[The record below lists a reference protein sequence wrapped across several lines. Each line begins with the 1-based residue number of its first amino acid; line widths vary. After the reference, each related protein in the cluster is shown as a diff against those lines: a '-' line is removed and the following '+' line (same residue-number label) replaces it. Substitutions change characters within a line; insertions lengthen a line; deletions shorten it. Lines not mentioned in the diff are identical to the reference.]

1 MFKSLNLIIIGLL
14 IRQLSAHDIPVLRG
28 AKSLS
33 DVKAISNGPSRP
45 NPEID
50 KILDLVSNN
59 LPDASVEDD
68 IRAYK
73 SMEES
78 ESDVIDRLYH
88 LTSIVNKTKSV
99 IGQKLLSLVV
109 DIETAALAKD
119 NKFPNE
125 ELFAVLRQ
133 LGKDTKVEHIV
144 DIQKNITFSNDL
156 PVRPEY
162 MWYMVKSP
170 GGLDEVGIGDYLYG
184 ELLAT
189 PPVVIDETILMTND
203 DYDSLIGGHILT
215 GENMMVVESPLE
227 CFLENSPAFCAP
239 DPDDVTVSV
248 CDLDYLNKYEVT
260 EETPSRYGGVAKIKD
275 GAIYEISGVRK
286 DDHDPEFHFK
296 LNVFLSSFA
305 VHVVMVKHALIG
317 HLAIYQKY
325 NMRLTVN
332 REAAYQALWSQ
343 GNGSP
348 ELLMKALTP
357 EAANTVNYKIKLL
370 LGPNGSLVGRAM
382 SLTNASFVDLNRDIY
397 DEWFAYEPDE
407 VVNKLA
413 SSGSEGWKRACL
425 NAWTAARETVDV
437 ICRDIKGDAALKNTD
452 LEDLSMLL
460 WAGTFYH
467 GMVGDFQLDNLM
479 RGNLPFP
486 LTGKDHIQSKGYG
499 MISTSIGVATTTR
512 TMNMATLG
520 SYFNTVEDRDQWKSY
535 QKVLAES
542 ARLIGIEGFTYDG
555 AVYNA
560 IDF

>member
-14 IRQLSAHDIPVLRG
+14 RQLSSAHDIPVLRG

-33 DVKAISNGPSRP
+33 DVKAISNSASRP

-59 LPDASVEDD
+59 LPDPSVGDD
-68 IRAYK
+68 IRAYE
-73 SMEES
+73 SMES
-78 ESDVIDRLYH
+78 ASDAIDRLHH
-88 LTSIVNKTKSV
+88 LTSIVHKTESI

-125 ELFAVLRQ
+125 ELFAVLHQ

-156 PVRPEY
+156 PVQPEY

-189 PPVVIDETILMTND
+189 PPVVIDETILMTDD
-203 DYDSLIGGHILT
+203 DYDSLIGNHIMT

-227 CFLENSPAFCAP
+227 CFLKNSPAFCTP
-239 DPDDVTVSV
+239 DPDDGTVSV

-260 EETPSRYGGVAKIKD
+260 EETPSRYGGVAKMKN
-275 GAIYEISGVRK
+275 GAIYEISGVQK
-286 DDHDPEFHFK
+286 NDPEFHFK

-325 NMRLTVN
+325 NMRLTSN
-332 REAAYQALWSQ
+332 RESAYRALWSQ
-343 GNGSP
+343 GNNGSP

-357 EAANTVNYKIKLL
+357 EASNTINYKIKLL

-407 VVNKLA
+407 VVNELA
-413 SSGSEGWKRACL
+413 MSGSEGWKEACL
-425 NAWTAARETVDV
+425 NAWTAAQVTVDV

-452 LEDLSMLL
+452 LKDLSMLL

-467 GMVGDFQLDNLM
+467 GIVGDFQLRNLM
-479 RGNLPFP
+479 KGHLPFL

-542 ARLIGIEGFTYDG
+542 AKLVGIEGFNYDG